1 MKRFGGLI
9 GIMICFCNCGE
20 CQAPLHPLLPVMN
33 GPVAYSIKQQSI
45 FGFAANPASLGFVRQ
60 TGAGI
65 ISEKRYMLRA
75 FTSAAAAAV
84 VPFSPGGIGM
94 QADYTTAGAYR
105 AANFNVGYG
114 RKLGDKAV
122 LGVSFLYHQLGVS
135 GYGNAS
141 VMSASFGAI
150 FQVSEQV
157 QTGFKIENPA
167 GGRFGKNGVADLPVI
182 YSFGCGLDASQ
193 KFFTGFEIV
202 KAEDQ
207 PLQVNAC
214 FSYRIVP
221 VCLISGGVSTAS
233 SQVWAGAGF
242 QLRPIRLG
250 IAAFF
255 HRQLGITPALSIVFG
270 STKTKQ

>member
-1 MKRFGGLI
+1 MKKFGCLI
-9 GIMICFCNCGE
+9 SVLICMNNCGE

-33 GPVAYSIKQQSI
+33 GPAAYSIKQQSV
-45 FGFAANPASLGFVRQ
+45 FSFAANPASLGFARK
-60 TGAGI
+60 TNAGI
-65 ISEKRYMLRA
+65 LSEKRYMLHT
-75 FTSAAAAAV
+75 FTSAAAAAI
-84 VPFSPGGIGM
+84 VPFSPGGIGL
-94 QADYTTAGAYR
+94 QADYTSAGAYR
-105 AANFNVGYG
+105 AANFNLGYG
-114 RKLGDKAV
+114 RKLGEKAV
-122 LGVSFLYHQLGVS
+122 LGVSFLYHQLGVT

-150 FQVSEQV
+150 FQVSEQI

-167 GGRFGKNGVADLPVI
+167 GGRFGKTGVADLPVI
-182 YSFGCGLDASQ
+182 YSFGCGMDASP
-193 KFFTGFEIV
+193 KLFTGFEIV

-221 VCLISGGVSTAS
+221 VCLLSGGVSTAS

-255 HRQLGITPALSIVFG
+255 HGQLGITPALSIQIG
-270 STKTKQ
+270 SEKK